1 MFGNWVADLRMVMD
15 LLRHVTVHRIKLG
28 CQTKRLQKDLQRPWT
43 RHHSQGHAFLLS
55 YGKVLRVAEGW
66 ICLICGTSWYYHF
79 AQGLYIYICRSF
91 SLPITSP
98 TRDLSRHPEPASSVE
113 LECRRR
119 KRTKC
124 DLWKCPL
131 AWTTKKR
138 VDLRVI

>member
-79 AQGLYIYICRSF
+79 AQGLYIYIYVDPF
-91 SLPITSP
+91 HFP
-98 TRDLSRHPEPASSVE
+98 SRHPLVTYRVTQNQPRLWSWNAAAGSGQSVI
-113 LECRRR
+113 CGNVRWRGRRR
-119 KRTKC
+119 N
-124 DLWKCPL
+124 
-131 AWTTKKR
+131 AW
-138 VDLRVI
+138 ICA